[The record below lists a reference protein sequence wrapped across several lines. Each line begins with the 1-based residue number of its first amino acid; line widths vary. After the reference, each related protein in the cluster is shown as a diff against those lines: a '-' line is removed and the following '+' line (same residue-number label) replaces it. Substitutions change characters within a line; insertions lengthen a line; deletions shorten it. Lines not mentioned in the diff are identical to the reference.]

1 LKATCPKERVKEY
14 LLTRMS
20 GLTLRVI
27 SNAVG
32 TNGERPPCYHFSYTS
47 FKGYQLAKRENQRH
61 WKYIS
66 EMSFPS

>member
-1 LKATCPKERVKEY
+1 LKATCPEEREKEY

-32 TNGERPPCYHFSYTS
+32 TNGERLSCYHFSYTS
-47 FKGYQLAKRENQRH
+47 FKGYQLLTEWENWR
-61 WKYIS
+61 
-66 EMSFPS
+66 

>member
-1 LKATCPKERVKEY
+1 LKATCPEEREKEY

-32 TNGERPPCYHFSYTS
+32 TNGERLSCYHFSYTS
-47 FKGYQLAKRENQRH
+47 FKGYQLLTE
-61 WKYIS
+61 
-66 EMSFPS
+66 